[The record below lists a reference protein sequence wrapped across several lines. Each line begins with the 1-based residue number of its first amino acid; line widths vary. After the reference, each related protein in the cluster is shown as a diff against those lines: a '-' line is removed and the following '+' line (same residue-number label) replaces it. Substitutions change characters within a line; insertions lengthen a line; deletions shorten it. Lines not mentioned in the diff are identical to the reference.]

1 MNIEKELKE
10 NPKAFEKIDYE
21 TYKEH
26 VVVRN
31 DSYRP
36 FSNEWKESLMELTK
50 EQLVEQLKN
59 NIIEN
64 MQLKETQIGKA
75 NQVERLVMPTEAE
88 PQDGGWVSVED
99 RLPEIGEEVI
109 VYVPNSN
116 RNKVTSLAMYIRYE
130 GATEFHW
137 DNQYGGSNIHL
148 QNAVTHWQPLPKPP
162 LK

>member
-1 MNIEKELKE
+1 MENLTEILLENNKNLQEIKTEL
-10 NPKAFEKIDYE
+10 
-21 TYKEH
+21 
-26 VVVRN
+26 
-31 DSYRP
+31 
-36 FSNEWKESLMELTK
+36 
-50 EQLVEQLKN
+50 N
-59 NIIEN
+59 NIIAKVNILFEP
-64 MQLKETQIGKA
+64 
-75 NQVERLVMPTEAE
+75 LVIPTEAE